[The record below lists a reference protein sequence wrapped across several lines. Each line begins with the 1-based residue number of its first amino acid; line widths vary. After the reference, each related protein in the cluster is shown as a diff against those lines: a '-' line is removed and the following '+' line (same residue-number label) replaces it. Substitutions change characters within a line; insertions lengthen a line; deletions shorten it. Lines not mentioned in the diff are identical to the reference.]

1 MTYKDYMAPME
12 GITNHIYRKAYQEF
26 YHSMDKY
33 FTPFLAAKQNKR
45 LSAKEIREVS
55 PETNEGLTVIPQ
67 ILGNN
72 AEDFIQL
79 AKILRDEYGHKEI
92 NLNLGCPSGTVTAKG
107 KGAGFLGE
115 PEKLDAFLDSVYS
128 SLDMEISIKT
138 RVGTDYEED
147 WEYLMDIYE
156 KYPIKELIIHPRLLK
171 DHYKGKPRL
180 ELFRQGKERFSM
192 PVGYNGNLF
201 TKEDYKNFTE
211 QFPQTEI
218 FMFGRGIIA
227 NPGLLDEIRDGKVP
241 DKKKLRAF
249 HDRIYSQ
256 YQEILSGERNV
267 LFRMKELWNYM
278 APEFSNYE
286 KPAKKIKKSQN
297 FSDYEAAVN
306 LLFAQEWKPNGAG
319 ADRY

>member
-26 YHSMDKY
+26 YYPMDKY

-115 PEKLDAFLDSVYS
+115 PEKLDAFLDTVYS

>member
-33 FTPFLAAKQNKR
+33 FTLFLAAKQNKR

>member
-26 YHSMDKY
+26 YHPMDKY

-115 PEKLDAFLDSVYS
+115 PEKLDGFLDRIYS
-128 SLDMEISIKT
+128 GLDMDISIKT

-180 ELFRQGKERFSM
+180 ELFRQGTERFSM
-192 PVGYNGNLF
+192 PAGYNGNLF
-201 TKEDYKNFTE
+201 TKEAYKNFTE
-211 QFPQTEI
+211 QFSQTEI
-218 FMFGRGIIA
+218 LMFGRGIIA
-227 NPGLLDEIRDGKVP
+227 NPGLLDEIRDGKAP

-286 KPAKKIKKSQN
+286 KPLKKIKKSQH
-297 FSDYEAAVN
+297 FSDYEVAVN

>member
-1 MTYKDYMAPME
+1 M
-12 GITNHIYRKAYQEF
+12 
-26 YHSMDKY
+26 
-33 FTPFLAAKQNKR
+33 
-45 LSAKEIREVS
+45 S

-306 LLFAQEWKPNGAG
+306 LLFAQEWKPNGAR

>member
-79 AKILRDEYGHKEI
+79 AKILRDEYSHKEI

>member
-26 YHSMDKY
+26 YYPMDKY

-306 LLFAQEWKPNGAG
+306 LLFAQEWKPNGAR

>member
-26 YHSMDKY
+26 YYPMDKY

-115 PEKLDAFLDSVYS
+115 PEKLDAFLDTVYS
-128 SLDMEISIKT
+128 GLDMEISIKT

-249 HDRIYSQ
+249 HDCIYSQ

>member
-115 PEKLDAFLDSVYS
+115 PEKLDAFLDTVYS
-128 SLDMEISIKT
+128 GLDMEISIKT

-241 DKKKLRAF
+241 VKKKLRAF

>member
-1 MTYKDYMAPME
+1 M
-12 GITNHIYRKAYQEF
+12 
-26 YHSMDKY
+26 
-33 FTPFLAAKQNKR
+33 
-45 LSAKEIREVS
+45 
-55 PETNEGLTVIPQ
+55 
-67 ILGNN
+67 
-72 AEDFIQL
+72 
-79 AKILRDEYGHKEI
+79 
-92 NLNLGCPSGTVTAKG
+92 
-107 KGAGFLGE
+107 
-115 PEKLDAFLDSVYS
+115 
-128 SLDMEISIKT
+128 
-138 RVGTDYEED
+138 
-147 WEYLMDIYE
+147 
-156 KYPIKELIIHPRLLK
+156 IIHPRLLK

-227 NPGLLDEIRDGKVP
+227 NPGLLDEIRDGKAP

-249 HDRIYSQ
+249 HDCIYSQ

-286 KPAKKIKKSQN
+286 KPAKKIKKSQH
-297 FSDYEAAVN
+297 
-306 LLFAQEWKPNGAG
+306 LHLFAVSGNSFRGKKCSLPNEGVVELHGAG
-319 ADRY
+319 VFQLREACKENKKITALQ

>member
-306 LLFAQEWKPNGAG
+306 LLFAQEWKPNGAR

>member
-227 NPGLLDEIRDGKVP
+227 NPGLLDEIRDGKAP

-306 LLFAQEWKPNGAG
+306 LLFAQEWKPNGAR

>member
-1 MTYKDYMAPME
+1 MLYYFAPME
-12 GITNHIYRKAYQEF
+12 GITGYVFRRIHRECF
-26 YHSMDKY
+26 PGMDKY

>member
-26 YHSMDKY
+26 YYPMDKY

-115 PEKLDAFLDSVYS
+115 PEKLDAFLDTVYS
-128 SLDMEISIKT
+128 GLDMEISIKT

>member
-26 YHSMDKY
+26 YHPMDKY

-115 PEKLDAFLDSVYS
+115 PEKLDAFLDRIYS
-128 SLDMEISIKT
+128 GLDMEISIKT

-171 DHYKGKPRL
+171 DHYKGKPRF
-180 ELFRQGKERFSM
+180 ELFRQGTERLFM

-218 FMFGRGIIA
+218 FMYGRGIIA

-286 KPAKKIKKSQN
+286 KPLKKIKKSQH

-306 LLFAQEWKPNGAG
+306 LLFAQGWKPNGAG

>member
-26 YHSMDKY
+26 YYPMDKY

-128 SLDMEISIKT
+128 GLDMEISIKT

>member
-26 YHSMDKY
+26 YYPMDKY

-55 PETNEGLTVIPQ
+55 PETNEGLIVIPQ

-128 SLDMEISIKT
+128 GLDMEISIKT

-227 NPGLLDEIRDGKVP
+227 NPGLLDEIRDGKAP

-249 HDRIYSQ
+249 HDCIYSQ

>member
-227 NPGLLDEIRDGKVP
+227 NPGLLDEIRDGKAP

>member
-1 MTYKDYMAPME
+1 
-12 GITNHIYRKAYQEF
+12 
-26 YHSMDKY
+26 MDKY

-115 PEKLDAFLDSVYS
+115 PEKLDGFLDRIYS
-128 SLDMEISIKT
+128 GLDMDISIKT

-180 ELFRQGKERFSM
+180 ELFRQGTERFSM

-201 TKEDYKNFTE
+201 TKEAYKNFTE

-218 FMFGRGIIA
+218 LMFGRGIIA
-227 NPGLLDEIRDGKVP
+227 NPGLLDEIRDGKAP

-278 APEFSNYE
+278 TPEFSNYE
-286 KPAKKIKKSQN
+286 KPLKKIKKSQH

>member
-227 NPGLLDEIRDGKVP
+227 NPGLLDEIRDGKAP

-249 HDRIYSQ
+249 HDCIYSQ